1 MKAKRLTS
9 AQRRRLAQAPDWSPH
24 GVGLPPE
31 KYAAA
36 IGYLFDR
43 PVPQGQEQ
51 EWFWNMD
58 ESEFDATPLEWTRI
72 QTVLFANA
80 ARDLE
85 AFDNEQVGMGL
96 NYVMSN
102 SVSDV
107 PFAAID
113 ASVPLKEAMRM
124 MRAMPS
130 LWRDCIGPRL
140 AHVQQTVGAC
150 GYGRLNF
157 VCYMWFDVWPT
168 FWNVRD
174 QRPWQDA
181 LWNVLREMLDMP
193 WREVQIAALHGIGH
207 DIDVSY
213 EPDTVDRAISAFVQ
227 KVGTKDPELK
237 NYAEAARRRCVQ

>member
-1 MKAKRLTS
+1 MVRKSVMKAKTESSTPEALGLT
-9 AQRRRLAQAPDWSPH
+9 R
-24 GVGLPPE
+24 E

-36 IGYLFDR
+36 INYLFDR
-43 PVPQGQEQ
+43 PLPQGQDQ
-51 EWFWNMD
+51 EWFWNID
-58 ESEFDATPLEWTRI
+58 EPKFDATPLEWTRI

-80 ARDLE
+80 GYDLE
-85 AFDNEQVGMGL
+85 RFDNEQVGMGL

-102 SVSDV
+102 SVSNV

-113 ASVPLKEAMRM
+113 ASVPLEAAMRM

-130 LWRDCIGPRL
+130 LWRDCIGLRL
-140 AHVQQTVGAC
+140 ANVNAPIGS
-150 GYGRLNF
+150 GNGRLGF

-181 LWNVLREMLDMP
+181 VWRVLSEMLDMP
-193 WREVQIAALHGIGH
+193 YREVQIAALHGIGH
-207 DIDVSY
+207 DIDVAY
-213 EPDTVDRAISAFVQ
+213 EPEAIARAINSFVRRISA
-227 KVGTKDPELK
+227 KDSELM